1 MKYSRLWLGEMST
14 LALIVLATNYPRTQ
28 AAAAEGTASSPPTA
42 DRMEAARSEVA
53 NVRSNIFIT
62 LVQLDKV
69 RGERAPGGEQFQVFT
84 NQLGRMEA
92 LAKAL
97 GQRAEEMRQRGGAY
111 FADWEARTAS
121 IQNPEQRR
129 RAEDRYADRKASYDA
144 INRDMQEARM
154 NFMPFVDELTS
165 IKALLEGERDPKSIA
180 QAKDLFMRA
189 NWHCLDVQRAL
200 MQIEA
205 EFDRLAASFGGEQ

>member
-1 MKYSRLWLGEMST
+1 ME
-14 LALIVLATNYPRTQ
+14 LIVFGANYANLTVS
-28 AAAAEGTASSPPTA
+28 AAEGTPLSPPTA
-42 DRMEAARSEVA
+42 DRMEAARNEVA

-84 NQLGRMEA
+84 NQLGRMET

-97 GQRAEEMRQRGGAY
+97 GQRAEEMRQRGTAY

-129 RAEDRYADRKASYDA
+129 RAEDRYAERKASYDA
-144 INRDMQEARM
+144 ISRDMQEARK
-154 NFMPFVDELTS
+154 NFMPFLEELRS
-165 IKALLEGERDPKSIA
+165 IKTLLEGERDAKSIA

-200 MQIEA
+200 MQIED
-205 EFDRLAASFGGEQ
+205 EFDRLAASLGGEQ

>member
-1 MKYSRLWLGEMST
+1 MKRLRLWLGEAST
-14 LALIVLATNYPRTQ
+14 VALVVFATNYPCATVG
-28 AAAAEGTASSPPTA
+28 AADGAASSPPTT
-42 DRMEAARSEVA
+42 DRMEAARNEVA

-62 LVQLDKV
+62 LVELDKV
-69 RGERAPGGEQFQVFT
+69 RGERAPGGQQFQVFT

-97 GQRAEEMRQRGGAY
+97 GQRAEEMKQRGPAY
-111 FADWEARTAS
+111 FNGWEARTAS

-144 INRDMQEARM
+144 INRDMQEARK
-154 NFMPFVDELTS
+154 NFMPFLEELRS
-165 IKALLEGERDPKSIA
+165 IKTLLEGERDPKSIA

-200 MQIEA
+200 MQIED
-205 EFDRLAASFGGEQ
+205 EFDRLAASFGVEQ